1 MKRWPR
7 ALSAFLIITALAF
20 GVLLARPEQARAAPA
35 IEAPFSGTYTLSDL
49 GSVPGVPTRYG
60 GMTFKF
66 DDSNTLLIGGE
77 ANGSSGALYSI
88 SVMRGAGNH
97 ITGFSGS
104 ASMFADAANND
115 GGVSYGPG
123 NVLFLARWPNNEVG
137 ETKPGSA
144 ATDKVVGL
152 AGLGVAQ
159 SPGGVNFV
167 PAGFPGAGQLKL
179 ATFDDSAWYS
189 ATMAAD
195 GSGTYDIT
203 SATMKAQLS
212 GGVEGFTFVP
222 PGSAVFPANSSL
234 QAEYDAGVVSTYQL
248 DGNGDPMP
256 ATRQEFITGLTGAEG
271 AAIDPVTGDFLFST
285 FGGGDRIIVV
295 QGFVPPPATGTPAAT
310 PSATATATA
319 TPTAT
324 PTPTLTPTPTATGTA
339 TVTPT
344 ATATPA
350 ASPTPT
356 PTPSPTPTPGTA
368 TPAPP
373 SSTPHVHS
381 WLWGDFDCNLSLG
394 IGDAQKI
401 ARHLIS
407 LAITRGPDCP
417 APGQE
422 VTVDGIPRAWGDLDC
437 QHGLAIGDAQKTA
450 RKLINLPVGQG
461 AGCPLPGAT
470 VQVTG

>member
-1 MKRWPR
+1 VKRWPR
-7 ALSAFLIITALAF
+7 ALSAFLIVTALTCA
-20 GVLLARPEQARAAPA
+20 VLLARPEQAHAAIVIA
-35 IEAPFSGTYTLSDL
+35 APFSATYTLSDV
-49 GSVPGVPTRYG
+49 GSVPGVPSDYG

-66 DDSNTLLIGGE
+66 DDSNTLLIGGN
-77 ANGSSGALYSI
+77 ANDASGALYSA
-88 SVMRGAGNH
+88 SVMRGAGSH

-104 ASMFADAANND
+104 ASMFAAAAFND
-115 GGVSYGPG
+115 GGVAYGPG
-123 NVLFLARWPNNEVG
+123 NVLFLARWPNNEIG

-152 AGLGVAQ
+152 AGLGVAK

-222 PGSAVFPANSSL
+222 PGSAIFPANSSL
-234 QAEYDAGVVSTYQL
+234 QAEYEAGVVSTYQL

-310 PSATATATA
+310 PSATATAT
-319 TPTAT
+319 PTAT
-324 PTPTLTPTPTATGTA
+324 PTPTPTPTPTASA

-344 ATATPA
+344 ATVTPA
-350 ASPTPT
+350 ASVTPTHTPTPT
-356 PTPSPTPTPGTA
+356 PTHTPTP

-373 SSTPHVHS
+373 SSTPQGHF
-381 WLWGDFDCNLSLG
+381 WLWGDFDCGGSLT

-407 LAITRGPDCP
+407 LAITQGPDCP
-417 APGQE
+417 TPGQG

-437 QHGLAIGDAQKTA
+437 QNGLTIGDAQKTA
-450 RKLINLPVGQG
+450 RKLIDLPVGQG

-470 VQVTG
+470 VQVTTG